1 MGTITV
7 LGIDSGWQILL
18 GAAAVFLAGL
28 TYGLTGFGF
37 ALVATPIM
45 VVLLSPRAAV
55 PAVLLMSMANGLFLL
70 LATWRD
76 VQPRRILLLTL
87 AGIAATPAG
96 AYFLARGS
104 AGALKCFIGAVI
116 TLFALAFLLG
126 FQRPLRQEGPA
137 SIPVGLVSGFLNG
150 STGMSGPPVILF
162 FTNQGLE
169 KRAFRAN
176 LVAYFM
182 ALNVVTLPLYVYHG
196 LMTRQV
202 GLYAL
207 AALPALALGTW
218 AGLRLSG
225 RVDPRLFRLIT
236 LLLVLMAGV
245 SSVLSGLGIL

>member
-1 MGTITV
+1 M
-7 LGIDSGWQILL
+7 LPLDSAWQVAL

-37 ALVATPIM
+37 ALVATPVM
-45 VVLLSPRAAV
+45 VILLSPRVAV

-70 LATWRD
+70 LAAWRD
-76 VQPRRILLLTL
+76 VQPRRILPLTL

-96 AYFLARGS
+96 VYFLAWGS
-104 AGALKCFIGAVI
+104 AAVLKCFIGSVI
-116 TLFALAFLLG
+116 TLFALAFLFG

-169 KRAFRAN
+169 KQAFRAN
-176 LVAYFM
+176 LAAYFM
-182 ALNVVTLPLYVYHG
+182 ALNVVTLLVYAYHG
-196 LMTRQV
+196 LVTRQV

-207 AALPALALGTW
+207 AGLPALALGTW

-225 RVDPRLFRLIT
+225 RVNPRLFRLIT

-245 SSVLSGLGIL
+245 SSILSGFGIL